1 MEYQLHDFIG
11 NLGVVLILAAYLLVQ
26 MRRLDATGT
35 VNLVANGLGAAFI
48 LVSLAYD
55 FNLSAFLIEI
65 VWLLISI
72 YGLARIFLE
81 RRVR

>member
-11 NLGVVLILAAYLLVQ
+11 NIGVVLILGAYLLVQ

-35 VNLVANGLGAAFI
+35 VNLVVNGLGAVFI

-55 FNLSAFLIEI
+55 FNLSAFIIEI